1 MPRHAPSV
9 YDPGVQV
16 DDQDLLCLHRNENLF
31 IDTDWLQTLVRQ
43 SLERVSPVRYPDA
56 ASTPLRVALAESYDV
71 EPDNVFVGNG
81 ADEVLSDLLGLVR
94 HRFAAM
100 ATLDV
105 CFKIYDLLADRFE
118 YERRTIPGD
127 TFSTGRIVAA
137 ADPGLSVVDSPNAI
151 TGNRLTWE
159 ELRPLAEPE
168 GSFLIWDNVYGEF
181 AGDSLPQDLPENVV
195 FVRSFSKFYGLAGLR
210 VGYCIGH
217 ARVIGE
223 LLQRKDA
230 FNVNSVAQRAA
241 LAALAHQDQF
251 SRAVQEAVSSRT
263 ELVSLLRARGFT
275 SMNSGGNYVLVTHA
289 ELPAVVLQEELLK
302 RRIAVRRFAGAP
314 TDNYL
319 RITVAPREAIDRLT
333 TALDEILEHAEAART
348 ATSS

>member
-1 MPRHAPSV
+1 MKRQPSPV
-9 YDPGVQV
+9 YDPGVQA

-31 IDTDWLQTLVRQ
+31 IDTDWLLTLVRQ
-43 SLERVSPVRYPDA
+43 SLERASPVRYPDA
-56 ASTPLRVALAESYDV
+56 TSTALRVALAESYGV

-81 ADEVLSDLLGLVR
+81 ADEVLSDLLALLR
-94 HRFAAM
+94 RRFAAM

-118 YERRTIPGD
+118 YERQTIPGD
-127 TFSTGRIVAA
+127 TFSTGRIDAA
-137 ADPGLSVVDSPNAI
+137 AGLGLSVVDSPNAI

-159 ELRPLAEPE
+159 QLRPLAEPE
-168 GSFLIWDNVYGEF
+168 DSFLIWDNVYGEY
-181 AGDSLPQDLPENVV
+181 AADVLPPDLPDNVV

-210 VGYCIGH
+210 IGYCIGD
-217 ARVIGE
+217 ARLIKE

-251 SRAVQEAVSSRT
+251 SRAAQESVTCRT
-263 ELVSLLRARGFT
+263 ELMTRLRSRGF
-275 SMNSGGNYVLVTHA
+275 SARESGGNYVLVTHA
-289 ELPAVVLQEELLK
+289 DLPAVVLQEELLK
-302 RRIAVRRFAGAP
+302 RRIAVRRFAGVP

-319 RITVAPREAIDRLT
+319 RITVPPGEAIDQLT
-333 TALDEILEHAEAART
+333 VALDAILEHAEAAKT
-348 ATSS
+348 ATPS